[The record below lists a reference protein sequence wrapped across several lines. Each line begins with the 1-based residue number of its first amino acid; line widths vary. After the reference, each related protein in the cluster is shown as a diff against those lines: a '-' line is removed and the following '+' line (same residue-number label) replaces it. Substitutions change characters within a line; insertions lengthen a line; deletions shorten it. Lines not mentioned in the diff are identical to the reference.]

1 MGKLISM
8 STATNIPLDQREPLS
23 NGEVLLQISYGL
35 AEIRENLGEMRRAV
49 EILEDARKTYDERLL
64 QLIKAQTATDAALPT
79 LKHTLDRNSADL
91 NGLGKI
97 AHSAKFFGNIALVL
111 IGSVVGLAISIVTF
125 LYHHLVFK

>member
-1 MGKLISM
+1 M
-8 STATNIPLDQREPLS
+8 STATNIPLDQRESLS
-23 NGEVLLQISYGL
+23 NGEVLYKSRTAWQRFEKIWEKC
-35 AEIRENLGEMRRAV
+35 AEPSRSW
-49 EILEDARKTYDERLL
+49 KTPAKPTTKDW

-111 IGSVVGLAISIVTF
+111 IGSVVGLAFSIVTF